1 MVLDNANTAVVVSEI
16 SQPNVA
22 IQLRAAGTLAP
33 STPNVARVSTMVG
46 ALPRFARDG
55 NDADQQ
61 ERDDHANNGHGGGL
75 PERNAETE
83 RPRAVRHGE
92 HGNIGSEPGPK
103 QTGRRALTLLFGYGV
118 DTLLLDGEGPFLI
131 AHVKLISLNL
141 PSNAA
146 GKRHARRVSA
156 IVHMIQP
163 LIVICTISLRTPFLG
178 AAQPP
183 FDQAGSRP

>member
-1 MVLDNANTAVVVSEI
+1 MVEMILGATPEPQPSFSTVLDNANTAVVVSEI

-33 STPNVARVSTMVG
+33 STPNA
-46 ALPRFARDG
+46 FARDG

-156 IVHMIQP
+156 IVHMI
-163 LIVICTISLRTPFLG
+163 
-178 AAQPP
+178 
-183 FDQAGSRP
+183 

>member
-1 MVLDNANTAVVVSEI
+1 MVEMILGATPEPNRVFRWCLIMPTQRWWSVKSPSLMWRSSSE
-16 SQPNVA
+16 P
-22 IQLRAAGTLAP
+22 LALWH
-33 STPNVARVSTMVG
+33 
-46 ALPRFARDG
+46 LPRRTCAGEHHGGRVAAFARDG

-118 DTLLLDGEGPFLI
+118 DTLLLDGEGPF
-131 AHVKLISLNL
+131 SLL
-141 PSNAA
+141 
-146 GKRHARRVSA
+146 
-156 IVHMIQP
+156 M
-163 LIVICTISLRTPFLG
+163 
-178 AAQPP
+178 
-183 FDQAGSRP
+183 

>member
-1 MVLDNANTAVVVSEI
+1 MVEMILGATPEPQPSFSMVLDNANTAVVVSEI

-46 ALPRFARDG
+46 ALPR
-55 NDADQQ
+55 
-61 ERDDHANNGHGGGL
+61 
-75 PERNAETE
+75 
-83 RPRAVRHGE
+83 PRAVRHGE

-118 DTLLLDGEGPFLI
+118 DTLLLDGECPFLI

-156 IVHMIQP
+156 IVHMI
-163 LIVICTISLRTPFLG
+163 
-178 AAQPP
+178 
-183 FDQAGSRP
+183 

>member
-1 MVLDNANTAVVVSEI
+1 MVEMILGATPEPQPSFSMVLDNANTAVVVSEI

-33 STPNVARVSTMVG
+33 STPNVARVSTMGGRV
-46 ALPRFARDG
+46 AAFARDG

-92 HGNIGSEPGPK
+92 HGNIGSEPGQNRLAGVPL
-103 QTGRRALTLLFGYGV
+103 RSSSDMVSIPCSSMERVPFSLL
-118 DTLLLDGEGPFLI
+118 
-131 AHVKLISLNL
+131 
-141 PSNAA
+141 
-146 GKRHARRVSA
+146 
-156 IVHMIQP
+156 M
-163 LIVICTISLRTPFLG
+163 
-178 AAQPP
+178 
-183 FDQAGSRP
+183 

>member
-1 MVLDNANTAVVVSEI
+1 MVEMILGAAPEPQPSFSMVLDNASTAVVVSEI

-22 IQLRAAGTLAP
+22 IQLRRRWHFGTFHAERGAGEHHGGRVAA
-33 STPNVARVSTMVG
+33 
-46 ALPRFARDG
+46 FARDG

-92 HGNIGSEPGPK
+92 HGNIGSEPRPE
-103 QTGRRALTLLFGYGV
+103 QAGRRALTLLFGYGV
-118 DTLLLDGEGPFLI
+118 DALLLDGEGSFLI

-141 PSNAA
+141 PCDTA
-146 GKRHARRVSA
+146 GRLYARRISA
-156 IVHMIQP
+156 IVHMI
-163 LIVICTISLRTPFLG
+163 
-178 AAQPP
+178 
-183 FDQAGSRP
+183 